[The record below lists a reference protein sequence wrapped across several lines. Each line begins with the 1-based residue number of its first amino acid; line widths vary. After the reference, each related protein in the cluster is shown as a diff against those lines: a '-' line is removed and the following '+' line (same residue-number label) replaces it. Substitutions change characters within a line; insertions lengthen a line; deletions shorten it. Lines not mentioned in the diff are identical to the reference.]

1 MKFGGIRFMM
11 KLLMAKG
18 KCLLFFIS
26 ICLLLQSMAFA
37 TTSERRIISLD
48 GTWNIAQGDMDRIPD
63 GFTHRIPVP
72 GLADMAVP
80 AFKDV
85 GYKSALRQAFWYERT
100 FTLPGKIPANAILKI
115 HKAEYGTRVYLN
127 GRLVGDHLPCFTPA
141 LFPVKSF
148 LRGDNQ
154 PNTLI
159 IRVGAFRDSVPPTI
173 PNGWDFEKIK
183 YIPGIYDSVDLILS
197 GTPSI
202 VNVQTAPEIK
212 SHSVLV
218 QVDLHNSG
226 GAITLPVRFTVR
238 EKLSRKIVGSLKT
251 APIAIPGGGEKI
263 AEVRIPIKSMHLWSP
278 ETPFLYTLETN
289 TGHDRVQTVFGM
301 RQFYFKNGKAYLNGK
316 PYYMRG
322 SNICIFRFFED
333 PERGDLPWNKA
344 WVRKLFA
351 SFKKFHWNAFRF
363 CIGYPPDFW
372 YRIADEEGYLIQD
385 EFPIWY
391 GGQWPPE
398 LKSDEL
404 AKEYAEHMREA
415 WNHPCV
421 VLWDAQNESISTQTG
436 PAIHKVRKLDLSH
449 RPWDNG
455 YGAPDSPGDSYES
468 HPYLF
473 QNPNFKLADLAS
485 FPWVPQGNARSNT
498 GKNAIIINEYD
509 WLWLNRD
516 GTPTTL
522 SQQVYQN
529 ILGPNST
536 VAQRRLLYARYMAAI
551 TEFWRCHRACAGVL
565 EFCGLDYSRPGG
577 QTSDHFINVA
587 KCEFEPDFLKYMSD
601 ACNPIGVMLNFWGDK
616 VPQGE
621 KRTISAILIN
631 DLYKGYHGKV
641 TLRLLQDGKILSEQT
656 KPLFL
661 PALGQKTISFPFQFP
676 VTSGSYQL
684 QAVWIQPHHQ
694 HQIIS
699 HRYFQILSAAQI
711 RSSYGLAYKKHVI
724 ASSSVTVDGV
734 TYPAS
739 YAVDGNDATRWSSD
753 FSDPQWLMV
762 DLGKPEEI
770 SRVELD
776 WENAYGLEY
785 HIDVSMD
792 GKIWRTVYS
801 TDSGKGGQEIIRFPK
816 TKAQW
821 VRFYGV
827 KRGTPFGYSLWE
839 LRVFP

>member
-1 MKFGGIRFMM
+1 MNIEGMG
-11 KLLMAKG
+11 LMLSILHG
-18 KCLLFFIS
+18 KWKN
-26 ICLLLQSMAFA
+26 LLLAFVLGWMLQSIAFA
-37 TTSERRIISLD
+37 NPAERRVISLD
-48 GTWNIAQGDMDRIPD
+48 GTWNIAQGDMDHIPD
-63 GFTHRIPVP
+63 SFKHHIPVP

-80 AFKDV
+80 AFQDV
-85 GYKSALRQAFWYERT
+85 GYKSPLRQAFWYERT
-100 FTLPGKIPANAILKI
+100 FTIPGAIPANAILKI
-115 HKAEYGTRVYLN
+115 HKAEFGTRIYLN
-127 GRLVGDHLPCFTPA
+127 GKLVGDHLPCFTPA
-141 LFPVKSF
+141 LFQVKSY
-148 LRGDNQ
+148 LRGNNL

-159 IRVGAFRDSVPPTI
+159 IRVGAYRDSVPSTI
-173 PNGWDFEKIK
+173 PNGSDFEKIK

-212 SHSVLV
+212 RHSVRV
-218 QVDLHNSG
+218 QVDINNFG
-226 GAITLPVRFTVR
+226 PAISAPIHFTVR
-238 EKLSRKIVGSLKT
+238 ERLSGKIVGSLKT
-251 APIAIPGGGEKI
+251 APIAFPRDGERV
-263 AEVRIPIKSMHLWSP
+263 ADVRIPIKPVHLWSP
-278 ETPFLYTLETN
+278 ESPFLYTLETD
-289 TGHDRVQTVFGM
+289 TGHDRTITEFGM
-301 RQFYFKNGKAYLNGK
+301 RNFYFKNGKAYLNDR

-436 PAIHKVRKLDLSH
+436 PAIHKVRSLDLSH

-455 YGAPDSPGDSYES
+455 YGAPDSHGDSYES

-473 QNPNFKLADLAS
+473 QNPNFKLSGLAS
-485 FPWVPQGNARSNT
+485 FPWVPQGNARPNT
-498 GKNAIIINEYD
+498 GRNAIIINEYD

-516 GTPTTL
+516 GSPTTL
-522 SQQVYQN
+522 SRQVYLN
-529 ILGPNST
+529 LLGPNST
-536 VAQRRLLYARYMAAI
+536 TAQRRLLYARYMAAI

-565 EFCGLDYSRPGG
+565 EFCGLDYSRPNG
-577 QTSDHFINVA
+577 QTSDNFINVA
-587 KCEFEPDFLKYMSD
+587 KLEFEPEFLKYMSD
-601 ACNPIGVMLNFWGDK
+601 ACNPIGVMLNFWDGR
-616 VPQGE
+616 VPQGRKQE
-621 KRTISAILIN
+621 ISAILIN
-631 DLYKGYHGKV
+631 DLYKGYHGQV
-641 TLRLLQDGKILSEQT
+641 ALRLLQNGNILSEQT

-661 PALGQKTISFPFQFP
+661 PALGQKTISFPFEFP
-676 VTSGSYQL
+676 QASGSYQL
-684 QAVWIQPHHQ
+684 QAVWIQPGKPP
-694 HQIIS
+694 ITS
-699 HRYFQILSAAQI
+699 HRYFNILSEAEI
-711 RSSYGLAYKKHVI
+711 RESYGLAYRKPVT

-739 YAVDGNDATRWSSD
+739 NAVDGSDGTRWSSD
-753 FSDPQWLMV
+753 FSDPQWLAV

-785 HIDVSMD
+785 HIDVSLD
-792 GKIWRTVYS
+792 GKNWRTVYS
-801 TDSGKGGQEIIRFPK
+801 TDSGKGGTEIIRFPK
-816 TKAQW
+816 TMARW

-839 LRVFP
+839 FRVFP

>member
-1 MKFGGIRFMM
+1 MRMKSLQKGLIPLFSILFGVC
-11 KLLMAKG
+11 LQAK
-18 KCLLFFIS
+18 S
-26 ICLLLQSMAFA
+26 FA
-37 TTSERRIISLD
+37 VLGERRTISLN
-48 GTWNIAQGDMDRIPD
+48 GEWNIAQGDMNHVPES
-63 GFTHRIPVP
+63 FTHRIPVP

-80 AFKDV
+80 SFKDV
-85 GYKSALRQAFWYERT
+85 GFKSPLREAFWYERT
-100 FTLPGKIPANAILKI
+100 FTIPGKIPANAVLKI
-115 HKAEYGTRVYLN
+115 NKAEFGTRVYLN
-127 GRLVGDHLPCFTPA
+127 GKLVGDHLPCFTPA
-141 LFPVKSF
+141 IFPVRT
-148 LRGDNQ
+148 LLHGDNAA
-154 PNTLI
+154 NTLV
-159 IRVGAFRDSVPPTI
+159 IRVGAYRDSVPPTI
-173 PNGWDFEKIK
+173 PNGSDFEKIK
-183 YIPGIYDSVDLILS
+183 YIPGIYDSVKLILS

-202 VNVQTAPEIK
+202 TNIQTAPDIH
-212 SHSVLV
+212 HSVVRV
-218 QVDLHNSG
+218 QVSLHNSG
-226 GAITLPVRFTVR
+226 PTVSVPMRFIVR
-238 EKLSRKIVGSLKT
+238 ERVSGRVAGEMKT
-251 APIAIPGGGEKI
+251 SPITIKADDDRMVD
-263 AEVRIPIKSMHLWSP
+263 VRIKMKSMHLWSP
-278 ETPFLYTLETN
+278 ESPFLYTVQTD
-289 TGHDRVQTVFGM
+289 TGHDTLLTTFGM
-301 RQFYFKNGKAYLNGK
+301 REFYFKNGKAYLNDR

-333 PERGDLPWNKA
+333 PVRGALPWNKT

-351 SFKKFHWNAFRF
+351 GFKKFHWNAFRF

-404 AKEYAEHMREA
+404 AKEYAAHMREA

-436 PAIHKVRKLDLSH
+436 PAIHKVRSLDLSH

-485 FPWVPQGNARSNT
+485 YPWVPQGNARANT

-522 SQQVYQN
+522 SSQVYQN
-529 ILGPNST
+529 LLGTNST
-536 VAQRRLLYARYMAAI
+536 TAERRLLYARYMAAI

-565 EFCGLDYSRPGG
+565 EFCGLDYSRPNG
-577 QTSDHFINVA
+577 QTSDNFINVA
-587 KCEFEPDFLKYMSD
+587 KLEFEPEFLKYMSD
-601 ACNPIGVMLNFWGDK
+601 ACNPIGVMLNFWSDK
-616 VPQGE
+616 VPQGRKQE
-621 KRTISAILIN
+621 ISATLIN
-631 DLYKGYHGKV
+631 DLYKGYHGRV
-641 TLRLLQDGKILSEQT
+641 ALRLLQNGKIISEQT
-656 KPLFL
+656 KSLFL

-676 VTSGSYQL
+676 QASGSYQL
-684 QAVWIQPHHQ
+684 QSVWIQPGKPL
-694 HQIIS
+694 ITS
-699 HRYFQILSAAQI
+699 HRYFNILSEAEI
-711 RSSYGLAYKKHVI
+711 RASYGLAYRKPVT

-739 YAVDGNDATRWSSD
+739 NAVDGSDGTRWSSD
-753 FSDPQWLMV
+753 FSDPQWLAV

-785 HIDVSMD
+785 HIDVSLD
-792 GKIWRTVYS
+792 GKNWRTVYS
-801 TDSGKGGQEIIRFPK
+801 TDSGKGGTEIIRFPK
-816 TKAQW
+816 TLARW

-839 LRVFP
+839 FRVFP